1 MRRSSLANGFTLIEL
16 MIVVAIIGLLAALAI
31 PNFLKFQA
39 RSKQSEA
46 KANLKS
52 VFTAQKSYY
61 GDKQMYL
68 DLLNV
73 IGFEPEFN
81 NRYTYYAGGSGTEI
95 RATLGNPTLTPTAS
109 TSCSNLSGIGVV
121 SADETKWGVAD
132 YYGTTAPALAPRTA
146 TTGGFGTG
154 LSAVGVL
161 PVAAANACC
170 PNGLCEFLA
179 GAVGNIDNDQSWD
192 VWSISSQAGAADT
205 SVACP
210 GAASSGSVNQF
221 AEGEPV
227 NECNDV
233 NL

>member
-1 MRRSSLANGFTLIEL
+1 MRKLKAGFTLIEL

-46 KANLKS
+46 RSNLKA

-68 DLLNV
+68 DLSSV

-81 NRYTYYAGGSGTEI
+81 NRYTYSVGPAGNTEARTVIGAPVMTSGASLSCPALSGISVVTCDQVKWGTTCYVAQPATVVGTPNAGGS
-95 RATLGNPTLTPTAS
+95 
-109 TSCSNLSGIGVV
+109 VV
-121 SADETKWGVAD
+121 PMA
-132 YYGTTAPALAPRTA
+132 
-146 TTGGFGTG
+146 
-154 LSAVGVL
+154 AVGVL
-161 PVAAANACC
+161 PVALLAACC
-170 PNGLCEFLA
+170 PNGICEFKA
-179 GAVGNIDNDQSWD
+179 GANGNIDNDTEFD
-192 VWSISSQAGAADT
+192 TWSISSQPSIAQATTCIGPTGASLADQ
-205 SVACP
+205 A
-210 GAASSGSVNQF
+210 